1 MRNRMASSAGL
12 TLVEIMI
19 VLVILG
25 VVMATIGSKIV
36 GAGDKAKRDLTDLK
50 LQQLKSDIEQYQL
63 RYNSLPSS
71 LEDLTR
77 CTENTGQG
85 CLPIA
90 NEESV
95 KDAWGQPFIYALNGR
110 AYVIRS
116 VGADGRDGGEG
127 VNFDISVEG
136 P

>member
-1 MRNRMASSAGL
+1 MASSAGL

-25 VVMATIGSKIV
+25 VVMATVGSKIF
-36 GAGDKAKRDLTDLK
+36 GAGDKAKRNLTELK

-63 RYNSLPSS
+63 RYNSLPGS
-71 LEDLTR
+71 LTDLSQ

-85 CLPIA
+85 CLPISNA
-90 NEESV
+90 DSIV
-95 KDAWGQPFIYALNGR
+95 DAWAQPFVYSLNGR
-110 AYVIRS
+110 AYEIRS
-116 VGADGRDGGEG
+116 LGADGRDGGEG
-127 VNFDISVEG
+127 VNWDVTIKG